1 MDATQTAAAAATE
14 RRADRVSWPDSGS
27 RTWSSI
33 RSNITR
39 PDTFHDQQSLTL
51 GQHVPALS
59 LPLKHRIYET
69 DVFAGT
75 MAPPKRRRME
85 GHPSESATESAPTVA
100 GAIPQSAAWRPAQ
113 TPPSAMHEIQ
123 TPSLT
128 SPSAAPWYAM
138 APSGTSRRNMSPPRV
153 PSRIYSGQLTP
164 QHPTAAASPA
174 EFTLWPH
181 PPPASSHALEAVPAR
196 SADDPVWV
204 IPPDQV
210 FESPGCTYNATPRL
224 AWQPWDVVSPADADT
239 LAANGTTAA
248 LDPWEGVTGALAVPL
263 MEHQKQGVRWMTA
276 MEKSHHRGGILAD
289 DMGLGK
295 TVQALALIA
304 AHPPQHIHQH
314 ATLVVTPA
322 SLIQQWKHEIEQ
334 SLRTSPHHQRVY
346 VYYGDRRGKAISVL
360 NGYSIVLTT
369 FGTITAELRR
379 AGPRQHARNLA
390 GPHRSSPL
398 FGPASGWHRVILDE
412 AQCIK
417 NDQSQTAAACC
428 ALDATY
434 RWCLSGTSVM
444 NNLRELYSLLN
455 FATAF
460 QQLLQT
466 RGSPQ
471 RAAATARLRRLMD
484 TIMLRRTKTSTIQGQ
499 PILQL
504 PVKTTEIVYFNHYLS
519 GGNPSR
525 NVSHML
531 CLLQRLRQAC
541 CHPFLVSDF
550 IPDTLDASGNDG
562 HRAANAMRFSPAV
575 NGPEFECPIC
585 YDTVDNHIIFFP
597 CGHSVCVKCFARIFP
612 QVPTARPRVE
622 GNPPMCCPSCR
633 VVIDP
638 SKATDHTAFAKQHY
652 PTPPGDV
659 DTESLSTV
667 LENLRGRVEDDRDDG
682 QDLMLGMPAGAD
694 HAYPPRSFTRLRQ
707 RALTS
712 PAAKQKYHQILAETW
727 ISSSKIDRALEIV
740 RDIVARGQPGGE
752 CEKVVIFSQFTSLLD
767 LIEVPLDR
775 HGWAFRRY
783 DGTMKPADRHAAT
796 VHFATDP
803 DCLILLVSMKT
814 GNSGLNL
821 TAASQ
826 DQAVGRVHRIGQRR
840 PVHVHR
846 ILLSN
851 TVEDR
856 ILDFQDRKRKLIEG
870 IIDERTHREPSR
882 L

>member
-1 MDATQTAAAAATE
+1 
-14 RRADRVSWPDSGS
+14 
-27 RTWSSI
+27 
-33 RSNITR
+33 
-39 PDTFHDQQSLTL
+39 
-51 GQHVPALS
+51 
-59 LPLKHRIYET
+59 
-69 DVFAGT
+69 
-75 MAPPKRRRME
+75 
-85 GHPSESATESAPTVA
+85 
-100 GAIPQSAAWRPAQ
+100 
-113 TPPSAMHEIQ
+113 
-123 TPSLT
+123 
-128 SPSAAPWYAM
+128 
-138 APSGTSRRNMSPPRV
+138 
-153 PSRIYSGQLTP
+153 
-164 QHPTAAASPA
+164 
-174 EFTLWPH
+174 
-181 PPPASSHALEAVPAR
+181 
-196 SADDPVWV
+196 
-204 IPPDQV
+204 
-210 FESPGCTYNATPRL
+210 
-224 AWQPWDVVSPADADT
+224 
-239 LAANGTTAA
+239 
-248 LDPWEGVTGALAVPL
+248 

-295 TVQALALIA
+295 TVQALALIVT
-304 AHPPQHIHQH
+304 HPAQHVNRH

-334 SLRTSPHHQRVY
+334 FLRSSPHRQRVY
-346 VYYGDRRGKAISVL
+346 VYYGDRRGKAIPVL
-360 NGYSIVLTT
+360 NGYDIVLTT

-379 AGPRQHARNLA
+379 TGPRQHARNLA

-434 RWCLSGTSVM
+434 RWCLSGTPVM
-444 NNLRELYSLLN
+444 NNLRELYSLLKFLRVQPYASRQS

-460 QQLLQT
+460 QQPLQT

-504 PVKTTEIVYFNHYLS
+504 PVQTTEIVYVTFTEPERELYTALECHTRLQFNHYLS

-531 CLLQRLRQAC
+531 GLLQRLRQAC

-562 HRAANAMRFSPAV
+562 HRAANAIE
-575 NGPEFECPIC
+575 NGREFECPIC
-585 YDTVDNHIIFFP
+585 YDSVDNHVIFFP

-638 SKATDHTAFAKQHY
+638 SKATDYTAFAKQHY

-659 DTESLSTV
+659 GTETLSTV
-667 LENLRGRVEDDRDDG
+667 LENLRARVEDDRDDG
-682 QDLMLGMPAGAD
+682 QDLMLGMPAGAE
-694 HAYPPRSFTRLRQ
+694 HAYPPVQFHMNPTPTIHAPKRSFARLRQ

-712 PAAKQKYHQILAETW
+712 PAAKQKYQQILAETW

-740 RDIVARGQPGGE
+740 RDIVARGEPGGE
-752 CEKVVIFSQFTSLLD
+752 REKVVIFSQFTSMLD
-767 LIEVPLDR
+767 LIEVPLAR

-803 DCLILLVSMKT
+803 DCLILLVSMKA

-821 TAASQ
+821 TAVSQ
-826 DQAVGRVHRIGQRR
+826 VIILDPFWNPYVEDQAVGRVHRIGQRR

-846 ILLSN
+846 ILVSN

-856 ILDFQDRKRKLIEG
+856 ILDFQERKRQLIEG
-870 IIDERTHREPSR
+870 IVDHRTHGEPSR
-882 L
+882 LESTDFAYLFVSS